1 MQQQREYISLRSL
14 VDGCQTLNEVLFR
27 FNQKYH
33 GSGRYLFR
41 GKSEIATCEVLTMRG
56 EEENP
61 EASGVVALP
70 WGGVLWV
77 RRLQS
82 AAFTLGNL
90 EYARL
95 QEEERIKRT
104 NAIVA
109 ISQEDALRREATQKE
124 YRQRKAKMRH
134 SFIRSSRRENRLH
147 LMEKQF

>member
-1 MQQQREYISLRSL
+1 MKREYISLRGI
-14 VDGCQTLNEVLFR
+14 VDGCQTLNEVLFK

-61 EASGVVALP
+61 EASGVIALP

-82 AAFTLGNL
+82 ASFVLGNL
-90 EYARL
+90 EYTRM
-95 QEEERIKRT
+95 QTEERAKRA
-104 NAIVA
+104 NLIVEA
-109 ISQEDALRREATQKE
+109 SQADILRREAAQKE
-124 YRQRKAKMRH
+124 YLQRKARMRH
-134 SFIRSSRRENRLH
+134 NTIRYSRRSNRLH
-147 LMEKQF
+147 LATQQF